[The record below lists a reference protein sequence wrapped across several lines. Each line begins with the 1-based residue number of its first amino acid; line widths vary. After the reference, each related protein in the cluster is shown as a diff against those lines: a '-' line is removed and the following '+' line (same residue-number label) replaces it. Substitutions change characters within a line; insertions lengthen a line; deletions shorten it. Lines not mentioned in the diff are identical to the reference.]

1 MALSIRSRV
10 ARLVSGAP
18 EPLVFDDSFGSWEAA
33 ESAANGY
40 DSREIID
47 RVVRSTRAVKAGS
60 GLFERDGIVFHN
72 PEYRWPVAYA
82 LAASAAAHGELRVL
96 DVGGSLGSVY
106 WQHRGL
112 LTPDISAWTILEQKA
127 FVDEG
132 RSLDLDP
139 LTFATDLVD
148 AERFGPW
155 HVALFSSVLQ
165 YVPQPW
171 ETLASILDTGV
182 DYLVIDRTPLH
193 PGPSDI
199 PTLQRVPAH
208 IYPASYPAWILS
220 ESRLQQALNG
230 WQILARFPGIEP
242 AMRTSGGTEFTWSG
256 LIATRAGM

>member
-1 MALSIRSRV
+1 MAPSIRSRM

-18 EPLVFDDSFGSWEAA
+18 EPLVFDDSFDSWEAA
-33 ESAANGY
+33 EGAADGY

-82 LAASAAAHGELRVL
+82 LATSVAEHGELRVL

-112 LTPDISAWTILEQKA
+112 LTPDISAWTILEQQA

-139 LTFATDLVD
+139 LTFAADLVD

-171 ETLASILDTGV
+171 EVLASILDTGV
-182 DYLVIDRTPLH
+182 DCLVIDRTPFH

-220 ESRLQQALNG
+220 ESRLQEALSG
-230 WQILARFPGIEP
+230 WHIVARFPGIEP
-242 AMRTSGGTEFTWSG
+242 SMRTSGGTEFTWSG
-256 LIATRAGM
+256 LIATRVGT